1 MLILEGADLV
11 GKTTLAHKLIAE
23 MNQRGW
29 PHVYRH
35 LSKLPDAWRAQAT
48 SNYARLM
55 SPYIVQDRFHVSE
68 PVYAWIR
75 GEKPLMTQ
83 QNYSDV
89 EACLRVM
96 GGFKV
101 VIVAEPALI
110 ERRYVAERE
119 MYPLEKVLEVNALY
133 QIILATGEIHGYET
147 EVHHTIGC
155 TEGNEWPC
163 GITEICDKYE
173 RHLSL
178 VAPYTGAHSYGVP
191 HQHSA
196 AQA

>member
-48 SNYARLM
+48 SNYSRLA

-75 GEKPLMTQ
+75 GEKPMMTPQ
-83 QNYSDV
+83 SYSDV
-89 EACLRVM
+89 EAVLRIDAKFTVI
-96 GGFKV
+96 
-101 VIVAEPALI
+101 IVADASLI
-110 ERRYVAERE
+110 ERRYIAERE
-119 MYPLEKVLEVNALY
+119 MYSLEKVLKVNALY
-133 QIILATGEIHGYET
+133 RHILDTGEIHGYET
-147 EVHHTIGC
+147 EVHHSIVC
-155 TEGNEWPC
+155 TEGDEWPS
-163 GITEICDKYE
+163 GISEICDKYE

-191 HQHSA
+191 HRHSA